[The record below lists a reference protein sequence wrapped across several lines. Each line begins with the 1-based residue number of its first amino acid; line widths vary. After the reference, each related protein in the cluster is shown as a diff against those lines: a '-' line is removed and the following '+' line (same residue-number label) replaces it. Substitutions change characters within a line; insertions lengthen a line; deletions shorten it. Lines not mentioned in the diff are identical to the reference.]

1 MTIKKLT
8 VAAAIAVGIA
18 TCSFSSAIAACPCT
32 TGEACPCQTCAP
44 KCSICPTCGMDQ
56 SCCKCKSNSCCG
68 DSCCGDSCC
77 GSNSCCGC
85 DTGNACECKQPACG
99 TYPMTGCSKL
109 GRKEAYGYPMFVFG
123 NDNYVGQQSNA
134 IYSTQNPFRIDCC
147 DSLAACKAGL
157 PIGAAAPLGYGL
169 GYNSNCGC
177 NTGCAAPLYGSNC
190 GCNSAPCD
198 CLNNGVPVVGPCSR
212 GCSTCGCGCGC
223 DSCNTGCASS
233 CGCNTGC
240 AAPCCE
246 SLPIINANCGC
257 NSGCGFTIQTPDSM
271 KVIERSFASCAAPC
285 AAAPCASPCASSAC
299 PSCST
304 GSASTMSMFCDVP
317 SGYWAGCAIDKLA
330 CTNVIAGYPDRTF
343 KPTLPV
349 SRAEF
354 ASLMVKGLNLNLD
367 SACLSHQKIFKDV
380 GCSHWANPVIA
391 KAVQCGI
398 MCGYPHGMFKPNLPV
413 SRAEALT
420 AMAHGIKCE
429 MDSCQAD
436 SILSQYCDG
445 CKVPSWAKIPVAKAL
460 QAGLLKDSP
469 KPNIIDPCNDA
480 SRAEIASML
489 YTTRIASG
497 IDCPT
502 TASKPDCGCDSCAS
516 ACPTCTSACPATSDC
531 GCTTTTNITATDKT
545 VNIPILKLA
554 FMDQINA
561 KSSNVG
567 DRFVAK
573 TLEEIVING
582 KCFPKCSKV
591 NGKIVE
597 VIRPSGCEKG
607 GLKVA
612 FTDIQGCDGCKVE
625 LPKQILSAKVSCE
638 KNPNFFARLIEAPFT
653 LAGSLVGTTARTVG
667 GVISNLGNAA
677 ESVSQGVGIA
687 AGDIL
692 QGPCVWPAAGRSLVD
707 AAVNTVMAPVDA
719 VGTTIA
725 GTVGLFQ
732 TSFDEVA
739 YLVSPSGSRI
749 AAINP
754 KEKVTIAF
762 GCH

>member
-18 TCSFSSAIAACPCT
+18 TCSFSSAMAACPCDCSPVV
-32 TGEACPCQTCAP
+32 TGGACPCQTMSTP
-44 KCSICPTCGMDQ
+44 CSVCPVCGQDK
-56 SCCKCKSNSCCG
+56 SCCKC
-68 DSCCGDSCC
+68 
-77 GSNSCCGC
+77 GSQASSCGC
-85 DTGNACECKQPACG
+85 GCQTTSSDCGCGCAAPACECKQPACH

-109 GRKEAYGYPMFVFG
+109 GRKEAYAYPMFIFG

-134 IYSTQNPFRIDCC
+134 IYSTQNAFRLDCC

-157 PIGAAAPLGYGL
+157 PIGAAASIGYGL
-169 GYNSNCGC
+169 GSGSGCGC

-190 GCNSAPCD
+190 GCNSAPCG
-198 CLNNGVPVVGPCSR
+198 CLNGGVPVVGPCNR

-223 DSCNTGCASS
+223 DSDCGCDSG
-233 CGCNTGC
+233 CGCNTGG
-240 AAPCCE
+240 AAPCDC
-246 SLPIINANCGC
+246 LPIIDASCGC
-257 NSGCGFTIQTPDSM
+257 NPGCGITIQTPDSM
-271 KVIERSFASCAAPC
+271 KVIERSFTSC
-285 AAAPCASPCASSAC
+285 AAPCASPCASTAC
-299 PSCST
+299 PSCAT
-304 GSASTMSMFCDVP
+304 GAASSISMFSDVP
-317 SGYWAGCAIDKLA
+317 SGYWAGCAIDKLT

-367 SACLSHQKIFKDV
+367 CPCLSRQKIFKDV
-380 GCSHWANPVIA
+380 ACNHWANPVIA
-391 KAVQCGI
+391 KAVQAGI
-398 MCGYPHGMFKPNLPV
+398 MCGYPHNMFKPNLPV
-413 SRAEALT
+413 SRVEALT
-420 AMAHGIKCE
+420 AMAHGINCN

-436 SILSQYCDG
+436 QILSQYCDG
-445 CKVPSWAKIPVAKAL
+445 NKVPDWAKIPVAKAL

-469 KPNIIDPCNDA
+469 KSNIIDPCNDA

-497 IDCPT
+497 IDCPV

-516 ACPTCTSACPATSDC
+516 ACPTCPTACPATSDC
-531 GCTTTTNITATDKT
+531 GCTKTTNIAQTDTT
-545 VNIPILKLA
+545 VNIPVMKLT

-582 KCFPKCSKV
+582 KCYPKCSKV
-591 NGKIVE
+591 NGRIVE
-597 VIRPSGCEKG
+597 VIRPHGCEKG

-612 FTDIQGCDGCKVE
+612 FTDIQGCDGCKCD
-625 LPKQILSAKVSCE
+625 LPKQILSAQVSCE
-638 KNPNFFARLIEAPFT
+638 KNPNFLARLIEAPFT

-667 GVISNLGNAA
+667 GVITNLGNATEA
-677 ESVSQGVGIA
+677 VSQGVGIA

-692 QGPCVWPAAGRSLVD
+692 QGPCVWPAAGRSLID
-707 AAVNTVMAPVDA
+707 AAVNTVMAPIDA

-725 GTVGLFQ
+725 GAAGLFQ
-732 TSFDEVA
+732 TTFDEVA
-739 YLVSPSGSRI
+739 YLVNPSGSRI